1 MASDH
6 KTIGDALDH
15 LVSGLTTGVKTV
27 TKDQESE
34 LSDPRLWKVVLTG
47 FVISLL
53 VSIVTGIF
61 VALYDKEDGS
71 AIVGFGIGMVVFVLG
86 MAITM
91 IVRSIVADLTGH
103 ARAEVEQMGAEM
115 LFNRR

>member
-1 MASDH
+1 MSSGH

-27 TKDQESE
+27 TNDQVSE
-34 LSDPRLWKVVLTG
+34 LSDPRLWKVVLIG

-71 AIVGFGIGMVVFVLG
+71 AILGFGIGMVVFVLG

-91 IVRSIVADLTGH
+91 VVRSIVAFQTGH
-103 ARAEVEQMGAEM
+103 ARAEVEQMGANL
-115 LFNRR
+115 LFNRQ